1 LIAVAAGRVVATR
14 AHAVEAIFPAAR
26 LGDRVRILT
35 RTASLS
41 ARVDAARD
49 GRVLLTPHGDVQ
61 GVAAGDR
68 VYSHRG
74 AVPLGL
80 ALLGR
85 RVDCSLD
92 ADLAPRPYVRSPVA
106 EILWTGVRAVDGLL
120 AFGRGARIGIFGPP
134 GTGKSTLL
142 ESVAKGARADAVVV
156 GLIGERGREAERW
169 TRDVDARTT
178 VVCATSERSAS
189 ERAHAAQIAFA
200 QAEALRD
207 RGLDVLLIIDSLAR
221 VAAAARD
228 IALGLGEA
236 PGRGGY
242 PPGVFSAV
250 AALVE
255 RAGNARR
262 GSITLVATVLSD
274 VRDEDDPLAF
284 AVRSVVD
291 GHLVLDAELA
301 QAGRFPAIDVTR
313 SVSRTMDDVV
323 DAAHVAGARRVRAA
337 LARLRESADLRAA
350 GIHAP
355 GQDPALDR
363 ALEALPGLDAFLY
376 GEAGADPRKTL
387 DQLLALAD
395 SL

>member
-1 LIAVAAGRVVATR
+1 LIV
-14 AHAVEAIFPAAR
+14 
-26 LGDRVRILT
+26 
-35 RTASLS
+35 
-41 ARVDAARD
+41 
-49 GRVLLTPHGDVQ
+49 
-61 GVAAGDR
+61 
-68 VYSHRG
+68 
-74 AVPLGL
+74 
-80 ALLGR
+80 
-85 RVDCSLD
+85 
-92 ADLAPRPYVRSPVA
+92 
-106 EILWTGVRAVDGLL
+106 
-120 AFGRGARIGIFGPP
+120 
-134 GTGKSTLL
+134 
-142 ESVAKGARADAVVV
+142 
-156 GLIGERGREAERW
+156 
-169 TRDVDARTT
+169 
-178 VVCATSERSAS
+178 
-189 ERAHAAQIAFA
+189 
-200 QAEALRD
+200 
-207 RGLDVLLIIDSLAR
+207 DSLAR